1 MVQSER
7 NTIFK
12 TEESYRNVNQ
22 NLELKEEMHTF
33 AKQEININELTRNL
47 MIPEEFKDM
56 RPYEPEEL
64 AAAYD
69 ELLADPT
76 FRAVVGMVMPQI
88 PAEALAPMMHGCKTI
103 LEFQYTFIRPLL
115 DGVIKKCTT
124 GLTNDFGSLDL
135 CKEKENYTYISNH
148 RDIVLDSGLLDMVL
162 FVEKGLN
169 TVEIAIGD
177 NLLIYPW
184 IKTLV
189 RLNRSFIVTRKGGIR
204 EILQSSMRLSA
215 YMHYVIAE
223 KRAPI
228 WIAQREGRS
237 KDSTDHTQESLLK
250 MFAMGGEGTPA
261 QRLMSLNLAPLSISY
276 EYDPCDW
283 LKAMEFQLKRDNP
296 EYKKSQADDLT
307 NMKTGIFGYK
317 GRVHYQA
324 AECMNDFIAALPAD
338 MPKNEFFATVAQEI
352 DRRIYTNY
360 RLYPG
365 NFVAIDLLQGGN
377 AYADRYT
384 AEERATFETYLAGQ
398 LKKIEMPG
406 KDEEFLRT
414 KILEMYANPAL
425 NQMKSMS

>member
-1 MVQSER
+1 
-7 NTIFK
+7 
-12 TEESYRNVNQ
+12 
-22 NLELKEEMHTF
+22 
-33 AKQEININELTRNL
+33 

-76 FRAVVGMVMPQI
+76 FRAVVAMVIPQI

-250 MFAMGGEGTPA
+250 MFTMGGEGTPA
-261 QRLMSLNLAPLSISY
+261 QRLISLNLAPLSISY

-283 LKAMEFQLKRDNP
+283 LKAMEFQFKRDNP

-338 MPKNEFFATVAQEI
+338 MPKNDFFATVAQEI

>member
-1 MVQSER
+1 
-7 NTIFK
+7 
-12 TEESYRNVNQ
+12 
-22 NLELKEEMHTF
+22 
-33 AKQEININELTRNL
+33 

-76 FRAVVGMVMPQI
+76 FRAVVAMVMPQI

-124 GLTNDFGSLDL
+124 GLTNDFSSLDL

-189 RLNRSFIVTRKGGIR
+189 RLNRSFIVTRKGGMR

-261 QRLMSLNLAPLSISY
+261 QRLISLNLAPLSISY

-317 GRVHYQA
+317 GRVHYQV

-338 MPKNEFFATVAQEI
+338 MPKNDFFATVAQEI

-384 AEERATFETYLAGQ
+384 AEERTTFETYLAGQ

>member
-1 MVQSER
+1 
-7 NTIFK
+7 
-12 TEESYRNVNQ
+12 
-22 NLELKEEMHTF
+22 
-33 AKQEININELTRNL
+33 

-56 RPYEPEEL
+56 RPFEPEEL
-64 AAAYD
+64 PAAYD
-69 ELLADPT
+69 SLLADPM

-88 PAEALAPMMHGCKTI
+88 PAEALGPMMHGCKSI

-115 DGVIKKCTT
+115 EGVIKKCTT
-124 GLTNDFGSLDL
+124 GLTGNFDTLGLS
-135 CKEKENYTYISNH
+135 KEKENFTYISNH
-148 RDIVLDSGLLDMVL
+148 RDIVLDSGLLDMLL
-162 FVEKGLN
+162 FAQMGLN

-204 EILQSSMRLSA
+204 EMLQSSIRLSS
-215 YMHYVIAE
+215 YMHYVIGE
-223 KRAPI
+223 KKAPV

-250 MFAMGGEGTPA
+250 MFAMGGEGTLA
-261 QRLMSLNLAPLSISY
+261 ERLIGLNLAPLAISY

-283 LKAMEFQLKRDNP
+283 LKAMEFQMKRDNP
-296 EYKKSQADDLT
+296 DHKKSQADDLT

-317 GRVHYQA
+317 GRVHFQT

-338 MPKNEFFATVAQEI
+338 LSKNDFYTAIAQEI
-352 DRRIYTNY
+352 DRRIYANY
-360 RLYPG
+360 LLFPG

-377 AYADRYT
+377 TYADRYT
-384 AEERATFETYLAGQ
+384 AEERTTFEQYLAGQ
-398 LKKIEMPG
+398 LQKIEMPG
-406 KDEEFLRT
+406 KDEAFLRT

-425 NQMKSMS
+425 NQLNNKN

>member
-1 MVQSER
+1 
-7 NTIFK
+7 
-12 TEESYRNVNQ
+12 
-22 NLELKEEMHTF
+22 
-33 AKQEININELTRNL
+33 

-338 MPKNEFFATVAQEI
+338 MPKNDFFATVAQEI

>member
-1 MVQSER
+1 
-7 NTIFK
+7 
-12 TEESYRNVNQ
+12 
-22 NLELKEEMHTF
+22 
-33 AKQEININELTRNL
+33 

-56 RPYEPEEL
+56 RPFEPEEL
-64 AAAYD
+64 PAAYD
-69 ELLADPT
+69 SLLADPM

-88 PAEALAPMMHGCKTI
+88 PAEALGPMMHGCKSI

-115 DGVIKKCTT
+115 EGVIKKCTT
-124 GLTNDFGSLDL
+124 GLTGNFDTLDL
-135 CKEKENYTYISNH
+135 SKEKENFTYISNH
-148 RDIVLDSGLLDMVL
+148 RDIVLDSGLLDMLL
-162 FVEKGLN
+162 FAQMGLN

-204 EILQSSMRLSA
+204 EMLQSSIRLSS
-215 YMHYVIAE
+215 YMHYVIGE
-223 KRAPI
+223 KKAPV

-250 MFAMGGEGTPA
+250 MFAMGGEGTLA
-261 QRLMSLNLAPLSISY
+261 ERLIGLNLAPLAISY

-283 LKAMEFQLKRDNP
+283 LKAMEFQMKRDNP
-296 EYKKSQADDLT
+296 DHKKSQADDLA

-317 GRVHYQA
+317 GRVHFQT

-338 MPKNEFFATVAQEI
+338 LSKNDFYAAIAQEI
-352 DRRIYTNY
+352 DRRIYANY
-360 RLYPG
+360 LLFPG

-377 AYADRYT
+377 TYADRYT
-384 AEERATFETYLAGQ
+384 AEERATFEQYLAGQ
-398 LKKIEMPG
+398 LQKIEMPG
-406 KDEEFLRT
+406 KDEAFLRT

-425 NQMKSMS
+425 NQLNNKN

>member
-1 MVQSER
+1 
-7 NTIFK
+7 
-12 TEESYRNVNQ
+12 
-22 NLELKEEMHTF
+22 
-33 AKQEININELTRNL
+33 

-88 PAEALAPMMHGCKTI
+88 PTEALAPMMHGCKTI

-250 MFAMGGEGTPA
+250 MFTMGGEGTPA
-261 QRLMSLNLAPLSISY
+261 QRLISLNLAPLSISY

-317 GRVHYQA
+317 GRVHYQV

-338 MPKNEFFATVAQEI
+338 MPKNDFFATVAQEI

>member
-1 MVQSER
+1 
-7 NTIFK
+7 
-12 TEESYRNVNQ
+12 
-22 NLELKEEMHTF
+22 
-33 AKQEININELTRNL
+33 

-250 MFAMGGEGTPA
+250 MFTMGGEGTPA
-261 QRLMSLNLAPLSISY
+261 QRLISLNLAPLSISY

-317 GRVHYQA
+317 GRVHYQV

-338 MPKNEFFATVAQEI
+338 MPKNDFFATVAQEI

-425 NQMKSMS
+425 NQMKAMS

>member
-1 MVQSER
+1 
-7 NTIFK
+7 
-12 TEESYRNVNQ
+12 
-22 NLELKEEMHTF
+22 
-33 AKQEININELTRNL
+33 

-56 RPYEPEEL
+56 RPFEPEEL
-64 AAAYD
+64 PAAYD
-69 ELLADPT
+69 SLLADPT
-76 FRAVVGMVMPQI
+76 FRSVVGMVMPQI
-88 PAEALAPMMHGCKTI
+88 PADMLGPMMHGCKTI

-124 GLTNDFGSLDL
+124 GLTGDFATLGLS
-135 CKEKENYTYISNH
+135 KEKENYTYISNH
-148 RDIVLDSGLLDMVL
+148 RDIVLDSGLLDMIL
-162 FVEKGLN
+162 FAQMGLN

-204 EILQSSMRLSA
+204 EMLQSSIRLSS
-215 YMHYVIAE
+215 YMHYVIGE
-223 KRAPI
+223 KKTPV

-250 MFAMGGEGTPA
+250 MFAMGGEGSPA
-261 QRLMSLNLAPLSISY
+261 ERLMGLNLAPLAISY

-283 LKAMEFQLKRDNP
+283 LKAMEFQMKRDNP
-296 EYKKSQADDLT
+296 EHKKSQADDLM

-324 AECMNDFIAALPAD
+324 AECMNDFIATLPAD
-338 MPKNEFFATVAQEI
+338 MPKNDFYTAIAQEI
-352 DRRIYTNY
+352 DRRIYSNY

-365 NFVAIDLLQGGN
+365 NYVAIDLLQGGN
-377 AYADRYT
+377 THANRYT
-384 AEERATFETYLAGQ
+384 AEERITFEKYLDGQ
-398 LKKIEMPG
+398 LQKIEMPG
-406 KDEEFLRT
+406 KDEAFLRT

-425 NQMKSMS
+425 NQLSVTSTKGEEA

>member
-1 MVQSER
+1 
-7 NTIFK
+7 
-12 TEESYRNVNQ
+12 
-22 NLELKEEMHTF
+22 
-33 AKQEININELTRNL
+33 

-56 RPYEPEEL
+56 RPFEPEEL
-64 AAAYD
+64 PAAYD
-69 ELLADPT
+69 SLLADPM
-76 FRAVVGMVMPQI
+76 FRAVVAAVMPQI
-88 PAEALAPMMHGCKTI
+88 PADMLAPMMHGCKSC
-103 LEFQYTFIRPLL
+103 LEFQATFIKPLL
-115 DGVIKKCTT
+115 EGVVKKCTT
-124 GLTNDFGSLDL
+124 GLTSNLDSLVLSSDN
-135 CKEKENYTYISNH
+135 ENYTYISNH

-162 FVEKGLN
+162 YADKGLN

-189 RLNRSFIVTRKGGIR
+189 RLNRSFIVTRKGGVR
-204 EILQSSMRLSA
+204 ELLQSSMRLSS

-223 KRAPI
+223 KKTPI

-261 QRLMSLNLAPLSISY
+261 ERLMGLNLAPLAISY

-283 LKAMEFQLKRDNP
+283 LKAMEFQMKRDNP
-296 EYKKSQADDLT
+296 EHKKSQQDDLV

-317 GRVHYQA
+317 GRVHYQSA
-324 AECMNDFIAALPAD
+324 ACMNDFIAALPAD
-338 MPKNEFFATVAQEI
+338 MPKNDFYATIAKEI

-377 AYADRYT
+377 AHADRYT
-384 AEERATFETYLAGQ
+384 SEERATFEAYLAGQ
-398 LKKIEMPG
+398 LQKIDMPG
-406 KDEEFLRT
+406 KDEAFLRT

-425 NQMKSMS
+425 NQLEAKG

>member
-1 MVQSER
+1 
-7 NTIFK
+7 
-12 TEESYRNVNQ
+12 
-22 NLELKEEMHTF
+22 
-33 AKQEININELTRNL
+33 

-56 RPYEPEEL
+56 RPFEPDEL
-64 AAAYD
+64 PAAYD
-69 ELLADPT
+69 SLLADPT

-88 PAEALAPMMHGCKTI
+88 PADMLAPMMHSCKTI

-124 GLTNDFGSLDL
+124 GLTSDFSTLGLS
-135 CKEKENYTYISNH
+135 KEKENYTYISNH

-162 FVEKGLN
+162 FAQMGLN

-204 EILQSSMRLSA
+204 EMLQSSIRLSS
-215 YMHYVIAE
+215 YMHYVIGE
-223 KRAPI
+223 KKAPV

-250 MFAMGGEGTPA
+250 MFAMGGEGSPA
-261 QRLMSLNLAPLSISY
+261 ERLIGLNLAPLAISY

-283 LKAMEFQLKRDNP
+283 LKAMEFQMKRDNP
-296 EYKKSQADDLT
+296 EHKKSQADDLM

-324 AECMNDFIAALPAD
+324 AECMNNFIATLPAD
-338 MPKNEFFATVAQEI
+338 MSKNDFYTAIAQEI

-360 RLYPG
+360 LLYPG
-365 NFVAIDLLQGGN
+365 NYVAIDLLQGSDT
-377 AYADRYT
+377 YADRYT
-384 AEERATFETYLAGQ
+384 ADERTTFEKYLAGQ
-398 LKKIEMPG
+398 LQKIEMPG
-406 KDEEFLRT
+406 KDEAFLRT
-414 KILEMYANPAL
+414 KMLEMYANPAVNKL
-425 NQMKSMS
+425 RIDKPTE

>member
-1 MVQSER
+1 
-7 NTIFK
+7 
-12 TEESYRNVNQ
+12 
-22 NLELKEEMHTF
+22 
-33 AKQEININELTRNL
+33 

-56 RPYEPEEL
+56 CPFEPEEL

-69 ELLADPT
+69 SLLADPT
-76 FRAVVGMVMPQI
+76 FRAVVSMVMPQI
-88 PAEALAPMMHGCKTI
+88 PTDMLAPMMHGCKTI
-103 LEFQYTFIRPLL
+103 LEFQATFIRPLL
-115 DGVIKKCTT
+115 ESVINKCTT
-124 GLTNDFGSLDL
+124 ELTHEFSSLKL
-135 CKEKENYTYISNH
+135 SKEKENYTYISNH

-162 FVEKGLN
+162 FAQMGLN

-204 EILQSSMRLSA
+204 EMLQSSMRLSS
-215 YMHYVIAE
+215 YMHYVINE
-223 KRAPI
+223 KKAPV

-261 QRLMSLNLAPLSISY
+261 ERLIGLNLAPLAISY

-283 LKAMEFQLKRDNP
+283 LKAMEFQMKRDNP
-296 EYKKSQADDLT
+296 EHKKSQADDLM

-317 GRVHYQA
+317 GRVHYQS

-338 MPKNEFFATVAQEI
+338 MPKNDFYTTIAQEI
-352 DRRIYTNY
+352 DRRIYSNY

-398 LKKIEMPG
+398 LQKIEMPC
-406 KDEEFLRT
+406 KDEAFLRT

-425 NQMKSMS
+425 NQLKTLG